1 MNCPRAD
8 HNLDGIPV
16 TRLESDHLRLDVAP
30 SVGGRVISLV
40 HKPSGHEFLWHNRA
54 LPLRCEPAGS
64 EYDPNFYGGIDELLP
79 NDIPELIDGVNCPDH
94 GELWTTPLAVQ
105 SEDRP
110 KLLAQGTPELSP
122 HPRSRLRSPSYGG
135 QAGHPRPLGGGE
147 GRGEGAIGASGI
159 PEVHAEGERLVLS
172 GDLPRFGLH
181 YERAISL
188 RKDGPRLDLAYRI
201 TNRASQPRSFLWKLH
216 AALAVQAGDIIDCP
230 ARRAQVVDLA
240 WSRCR
245 TLEPFDWPILQ
256 GQAVNLVPPADGT
269 VDFFYLF
276 DLRAGRMAWR
286 RPGAGLE
293 FAYEF
298 DPQVFRFAWLFA
310 SYGGFNRHYTV
321 VLEPC
326 TAMPMSVNEAA
337 AKGQCSRLEPGQTLA
352 TRVTLRAGPPAF
364 PVP

>member
-1 MNCPRAD
+1 MTRRRD
-8 HNLDGIPV
+8 DLSLDGVPV

-30 SVGGRVISLV
+30 SVGGRVVSLI
-40 HKPSGHEFLWHNRA
+40 HKPSGHEFLWRNRA
-54 LPLRCEPAGS
+54 LPLRREAAGS
-64 EYDPNFYGGIDELLP
+64 EYDPNFHGGIDELLP
-79 NDIPELIDGVNCPDH
+79 NDIPELIDGVDCPDH
-94 GELWTTPLAVQ
+94 GELWTAPLAVQ
-105 SEDRP
+105 GEHCPSP
-110 KLLAQGTPELSP
+110 CAQGTPGPSP
-122 HPRSRLRSPSYGG
+122 HPAS
-135 QAGHPRPLGGGE
+135 GHPRPVGRGE
-147 GRGEGAIGASGI
+147 GWGEGAIGACGI
-159 PEVHAEGERLVLS
+159 PEVHADGGRLVLS
-172 GDLPRFGLH
+172 GDLPRIGLH
-181 YERAISL
+181 YERELSL
-188 RKDGPRLDLAYRI
+188 RADRPQLDLAYRI
-201 TNRASQPRSFLWKLH
+201 TNRASRPRSFLWKLH

-240 WSRCR
+240 WSRYR

-256 GQAVNLVPPADGT
+256 DQAVNLVPPADGT